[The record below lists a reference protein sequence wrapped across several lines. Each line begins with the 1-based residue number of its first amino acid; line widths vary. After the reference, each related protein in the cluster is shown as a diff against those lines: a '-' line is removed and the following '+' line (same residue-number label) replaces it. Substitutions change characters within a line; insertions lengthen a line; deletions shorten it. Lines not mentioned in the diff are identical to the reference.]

1 MSNKAKPT
9 SKRSICAVLSTL
21 LFVAMLFSALFLT
34 GCSRKVSDFTE
45 EEHTQRVKEKI
56 DKNFENW
63 GYNDFDMTFVHLEK
77 YELYPLY
84 EANEQLH
91 YFLVECEPDS
101 FSIIFIED
109 EPSLFSKL
117 ILKRDSMYH
126 IDDYVGWSYYYN
138 TNGTTTKLLDDNGE
152 NIEYR
157 HSPYYRANCLSE
169 RKYLIHTNQYP
180 KGYICAIKKGDGFV
194 NILDDCYFTVENG
207 VVSSPQS
214 LLIKGYIPKKD
225 FDL

>member
-1 MSNKAKPT
+1 
-9 SKRSICAVLSTL
+9 
-21 LFVAMLFSALFLT
+21 
-34 GCSRKVSDFTE
+34 
-45 EEHTQRVKEKI
+45 
-56 DKNFENW
+56 
-63 GYNDFDMTFVHLEK
+63 MTFVHLEK

-126 IDDYVGWSYYYN
+126 IDSYVAWSYYDN
-138 TNGTTTKLLDDNGE
+138 ADSTITELLDDNGE
-152 NIEYR
+152 NIVYR